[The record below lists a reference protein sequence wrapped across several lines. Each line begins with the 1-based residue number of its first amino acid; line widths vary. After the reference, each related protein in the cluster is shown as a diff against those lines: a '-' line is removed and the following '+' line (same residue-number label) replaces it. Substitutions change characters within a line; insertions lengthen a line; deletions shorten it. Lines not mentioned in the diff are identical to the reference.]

1 MAAKFIV
8 LDGIDGAGKT
18 TQLNVVREWFAA
30 RGKQAL
36 FTREPGGTPLGEQ
49 LRALLLAP
57 ETQISLEAETLLMFA
72 ARSQHLHDVI
82 RPALLRGEN
91 VVSDR
96 FTDATFAYQGGG
108 RGVSWQALAQLDRD
122 MRHGPR
128 EFSWFIYRMP
138 TPAMRDLFMGPRNTF
153 RVKEAIISL
162 LAGDIYGQTPIWRSL
177 RVFKA
182 IYYLTSLAQLPT
194 SLRSWRWRKQAIR
207 TVDEAPQG

>member
-1 MAAKFIV
+1 MRP
-8 LDGIDGAGKT
+8 
-18 TQLNVVREWFAA
+18 Q
-30 RGKQAL
+30 
-36 FTREPGGTPLGEQ
+36 
-49 LRALLLAP
+49 RA
-57 ETQISLEAETLLMFA
+57 
-72 ARSQHLHDVI
+72 
-82 RPALLRGEN
+82 
-91 VVSDR
+91 
-96 FTDATFAYQGGG
+96 
-108 RGVSWQALAQLDRD
+108 QALAQLDRD

-128 EFSWFIYRMP
+128 EFSWFIYRMT